1 MRILIVGATGG
12 TGREL
17 VKQGLERGHE
27 VTAFA
32 RRPEAVAVRHEN
44 LRVARG
50 DVMDPASVAAAMAGQ
65 EAVLSALGHKRW
77 FYPTRI
83 LSQGTANL
91 LDAMA
96 KQGVRRFVC
105 ETSLGVGESWWRLG
119 LYYTL
124 FVIPVILPLYYWDK
138 NRQERIVR
146 ASAADWI
153 LVRPGA
159 LNNGRKRGVYRHGRH
174 VGNPIWTVRI
184 SRADTADFMLNQL
197 ADDTYL
203 RAAPGVAW

>member
-124 FVIPVILPLYYWDK
+124 FVIPFILPLYYWDK

>member
-124 FVIPVILPLYYWDK
+124 FVIPFILPLYYWDK

-159 LNNGRKRGVYRHGRH
+159 LNHGRKRGVYRHGRR

-184 SRADTADFMLNQL
+184 SRADAADFMLNQL

>member
-1 MRILIVGATGG
+1 MRVLIVGATGG

-17 VKQGLERGHE
+17 VRQALERGHA

-32 RRPEAVAVRHEN
+32 RRPEAVMHRHEN

>member
-17 VKQGLERGHE
+17 VEQALERGHE

-32 RRPEAVAVRHEN
+32 RRPEAVAVRHER

-50 DVMDPASVAAAMAGQ
+50 DVMDAASVAAAVAGQ

-77 FYPTRI
+77 LYPTRI
-83 LSQGTANL
+83 LSQGTANV

-105 ETSLGVGESWWRLG
+105 ETSLGVGDGWWRL
-119 LYYTL
+119 
-124 FVIPVILPLYYWDK
+124 
-138 NRQERIVR
+138 
-146 ASAADWI
+146 
-153 LVRPGA
+153 
-159 LNNGRKRGVYRHGRH
+159 
-174 VGNPIWTVRI
+174 
-184 SRADTADFMLNQL
+184 
-197 ADDTYL
+197 
-203 RAAPGVAW
+203 

>member
-184 SRADTADFMLNQL
+184 SRADAADFMLNQL

>member
-17 VKQGLERGHE
+17 VKQALESGHQ

-32 RRPEAVAVRHEN
+32 RNPEAVAIRHEN

-50 DVMDPASVAAAMAGQ
+50 DVMEPESVAAAMAGQ
-65 EAVLSALGHKRW
+65 EAVLSTLGHKRW

-83 LSQGTANL
+83 LSQGTANI

-96 KQGVRRFVC
+96 RHGVRRFVC
-105 ETSLGVGESWWRLG
+105 ETSLGVGDSWWRLG

-124 FVIPVILPLYYWDK
+124 FVIPFILPLYYWDK
-138 NRQERIVR
+138 NRQEKIVR
-146 ASAADWI
+146 ASDADWVI
-153 LVRPGA
+153 VRPGA
-159 LNNGRKRGVYRHGRH
+159 LTNGRRRSVYRQGPR
-174 VGNPIWTVRI
+174 VGNALWTVRI
-184 SRADTADFMLNQL
+184 SRADAAGFMLRQL
-197 ADDTYL
+197 SDDAYL
-203 RAAPGVAW
+203 RSTPGVAW